1 MKNKFLEFLQ
11 KYWFCFLMSVLKCIG
26 KAISTY
32 YADSLVIG
40 SDMIKFDLS
49 DLYLIY
55 VVPVYSL
62 IYGISSYVR
71 TKKIWVPQL
80 ILYVITCMYYF
91 GFSLIVYKDIGAWE
105 NILMVSLSP
114 VVFSLIGVGIVVYIR
129 FVIINPLK
137 EKQN

>member
-1 MKNKFLEFLQ
+1 MKNKFLKFLR

-91 GFSLIVYKDIGAWE
+91 GFRLIVYKDIGAWE

-114 VVFSLIGVGIVVYIR
+114 VVFSLIGVGIAAYIR

>member
-1 MKNKFLEFLQ
+1 MKNKFLEFFK
-11 KYWFCFLMSVLKCIG
+11 KYWLCLLLCVLKCIG

-55 VVPVYSL
+55 VVPIYSL

-91 GFSLIVYKDIGAWE
+91 GTELIVYKDIGAWK
-105 NILMVSLSP
+105 NILVFSVCP
-114 VVFSLIGVGIVVYIR
+114 VIFSLIGVGIVAYIR

>member
-1 MKNKFLEFLQ
+1 MKNKFLEFFK
-11 KYWFCFLMSVLKCIG
+11 KYWLCFLLSILKCIG

-91 GFSLIVYKDIGAWE
+91 GFRLIVYKDIGAWE

>member
-1 MKNKFLEFLQ
+1 M
-11 KYWFCFLMSVLKCIG
+11 CIG
-26 KAISTY
+26 IVISTCF
-32 YADSLVIG
+32 ADSLVIG
-40 SDMIKFDLS
+40 SDMIKFDLA
-49 DLYLIY
+49 DLFLIY
-55 VVPVYSL
+55 VVPIYSL
-62 IYGISSYVR
+62 IYGISSYVK
-71 TKKIWVPQL
+71 TKKILVPQL

>member
-1 MKNKFLEFLQ
+1 MKNKFLEFFK
-11 KYWFCFLMSVLKCIG
+11 KYWLCLLLCVLKCIG

-55 VVPVYSL
+55 VVPIYSL

-91 GFSLIVYKDIGAWE
+91 GFSLIVY
-105 NILMVSLSP
+105 
-114 VVFSLIGVGIVVYIR
+114 
-129 FVIINPLK
+129 
-137 EKQN
+137 